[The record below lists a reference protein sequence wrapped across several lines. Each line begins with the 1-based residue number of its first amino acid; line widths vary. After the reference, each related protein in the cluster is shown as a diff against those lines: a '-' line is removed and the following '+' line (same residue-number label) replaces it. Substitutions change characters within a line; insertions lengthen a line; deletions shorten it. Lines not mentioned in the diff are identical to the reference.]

1 MMRVRTGKPGFIWDE
16 ENAQAGTPAL
26 QPVRRPALQWM
37 AMMRKLAV
45 FALLLVAAAGS
56 RPQQVGQ
63 NQTPGQPQNFTLK
76 VQSNLVVEA
85 VEVKD
90 KQGKFVQGLTAKDF
104 VLTEDGVPQTIKYC
118 EHQDLSETA
127 KPLPVMDSATEN
139 VTIYNKLAR
148 ESIAPESMDNER
160 YKNRRLLSLYF
171 DMSALPPADQMRAL
185 DAAQKFVRTQMTTAD
200 MVSIMRYDGGSV
212 DILQDFTD
220 DRNRLLSILETLVV
234 GEGQGLA
241 DTTDDAS
248 SADTGAAFGQDDS
261 EFNVFNTDRQLAALQ
276 TATHMLGQVNGKKS
290 LLYFASGMHLNGIDN
305 QAQMHATADEAIRDG
320 VSIWTIDARGL
331 VASAP
336 MGNASQGSPGGQS
349 MYTGASAQ
357 AVTTNFQQS
366 QDTLYALAG
375 DTGGKAFL
383 DNNDLSRGIVQA
395 QESISDYYIIG
406 YYTSNTEPNGKFRRI
421 RISLANNQEA
431 KLDYRQGYYAN
442 KEFAKF
448 NDVDRE
454 RQLED
459 ALMLEDPI
467 TELTIAME
475 IDYFQL
481 NRAEYF
487 VPIIVK
493 IPGRELAL
501 AKRGGA
507 EYTRI
512 DFVGEIKDLVGG
524 TTVENVRDNVSFK
537 LSDKTAAELARVP
550 MEYDTGY
557 TLLPGKYS
565 IKVLARDDETGRI
578 GTFQTTFVIPNL
590 NKEVKRIPISAVVI
604 SSQRVNLNDAIYNA
618 SKAKDTAKNNA
629 VDPLVQDG
637 KRLIP
642 SVTRVFSTGH
652 EIYVSFQAYKPPP
665 AATPPAPDTQPLFAF
680 VTLYQGGKKMYETPP
695 ESIVPSA
702 TSRLGTMRLNFDLGV
717 DNLPR
722 GSYDCQV
729 TVIDPSTQKAA
740 FWRASITLVP

>member
-1 MMRVRTGKPGFIWDE
+1 
-16 ENAQAGTPAL
+16 
-26 QPVRRPALQWM
+26 
-37 AMMRKLAV
+37 MMRKLAII
-45 FALLLVAAAGS
+45 ALLLVAVAGS

-63 NQTPGQPQNFTLK
+63 NKNAGEAQNFTLK

-90 KQGKFVQGLTAKDF
+90 KQGNFIHGLTAKDF
-104 VLTEDGVPQTIKYC
+104 VLTEDGVPQTIRYC
-118 EHQDLSETA
+118 EHQDLAETA
-127 KPLPVMDSATEN
+127 KPLPPMTSATED
-139 VTIYNKLAR
+139 VTVYNRLAR
-148 ESIAPESMDNER
+148 EAIAPESMDNER
-160 YKNRRLLSLYF
+160 YKNRRLLALYF

-185 DAAQKFVRTQMTTAD
+185 DAAQKFVRTQMTTVD
-200 MVSIMRYDGGSV
+200 LVSIMRYDGGSV
-212 DILQDFTD
+212 DILQDFTA

-234 GEGQGLA
+234 GEGQGLEG
-241 DTTDDAS
+241 TTDDAS
-248 SADTGAAFGQDDS
+248 SSDTGAAFGQDDS
-261 EFNVFNTDRQLAALQ
+261 EFNVFNTDRQLSALQ
-276 TATHMLGQVNGKKS
+276 TAAHMLGQVNEKKS
-290 LLYFASGMHLNGIDN
+290 LLYFASGLRLNGIDN
-305 QAQMHATADEAIRDG
+305 QAQMHATADAAIKAG
-320 VSIWTIDARGL
+320 VTIFTIDARGL
-331 VASAP
+331 VAQAP
-336 MGNASQGSPGGQS
+336 MGDASQGSPGGQS

-395 QESISDYYIIG
+395 QESISDYYILG
-406 YYTSNTEPNGKFRRI
+406 YYTTNTEPNGKFRRI
-421 RISLANNQEA
+421 RILLANIQEA

-442 KEFAKF
+442 KEFNKF

-467 TELTIAME
+467 TDLTIAME

-507 EYTRI
+507 EITRL

-524 TTVENVRDNVSFK
+524 TTVQNVRDNVSIK
-537 LSDKTAAELARVP
+537 LSDATAAELVHRP
-550 MEYDTGY
+550 IEYDTGF

-565 IKVLARDDETGRI
+565 IKFLARDDETGRI

-590 NKEVKRIPISAVVI
+590 NKELKRIPISAVVL
-604 SSQRVNLNDAIYNA
+604 SSQRVDLREAIYDA
-618 SKAKDTAKNNA
+618 AKAKDRAKDEA
-629 VDPLVQDG
+629 VNPLVQDG
-637 KRLIP
+637 KKLIS

-652 EIYVSFQAYKPPP
+652 QIYVYFQAYKP
-665 AATPPAPDTQPLFAF
+665 ADPAPNAQTPAPNSQPFFAF
-680 VTLYQGGKKMYETPP
+680 VSLYQGGKKLYETPP
-695 ESIVPSA
+695 QSIAPSS
-702 TSRLGTMRLNFDLGV
+702 TSRLGTMSLNFDLGV
-717 DNLPR
+717 DSLPR
-722 GSYDCQV
+722 GSFDCQV

-740 FWRASITLVP
+740 FWCASISLVQ

>member
-1 MMRVRTGKPGFIWDE
+1 
-16 ENAQAGTPAL
+16 
-26 QPVRRPALQWM
+26 
-37 AMMRKLAV
+37 MMRKVAI
-45 FALLLVAAAGS
+45 FALLLVPVAGS

-63 NQTPGQPQNFTLK
+63 NKNSGEAQGFTIK

-90 KQGKFVQGLTAKDF
+90 KQGHFVQGLTAKDF

-127 KPLPVMDSATEN
+127 KPLPAMTSATED
-139 VTIYNKLAR
+139 VTIYNRLAR
-148 ESIAPESMDNER
+148 EAIAPETMDNQR
-160 YKNRRLLSLYF
+160 YKDKRLLALYF
-171 DMSALPPADQMRAL
+171 DMTALPPADQMRAL
-185 DAAQKFVRTQMTTAD
+185 EAAEKFIRTQMTTAD
-200 MVSIMRYDGGSV
+200 LVSIMRYQGGSV
-212 DILQDFTD
+212 DILQDFTA
-220 DRNRLLSILETLVV
+220 DRNRLLSILETMVV
-234 GEGQGLA
+234 GEGQGLEG
-241 DTTDDAS
+241 TTDDAS
-248 SADTGAAFGQDDS
+248 SADTGAAFGQDDG

-276 TATHMLGQVNGKKS
+276 TAAHMLGDVSEKKS
-290 LLYFASGMHLNGIDN
+290 LIYFASNLRLNGIDN
-305 QAQMHATADEAIRDG
+305 QAQMHATADEAIKSG
-320 VSIWTIDARGL
+320 VTFWTVDARGL

-336 MGNASQGSPGGQS
+336 MGDASQGSPGGQS

-357 AVTTNFQQS
+357 AVTSNFQRS

-383 DNNDLSRGIVQA
+383 DNNDLAGGIVQA
-395 QESISDYYIIG
+395 QESISDYYLIG
-406 YYTSNTEPNGKFRRI
+406 YYTTNTDPNGKFRRI

-467 TELTIAME
+467 TDLTIAME

-507 EYTRI
+507 EITRI

-524 TTVENVRDNVSFK
+524 TTVSNVRDNTNIK

-550 MEYDTGY
+550 LEYDTGF

-565 IKVLARDDETGRI
+565 IKFLARDDETGRI

-590 NKEVKRIPISAVVI
+590 NKEVKRVAISAVVL
-604 SSQRVNLNDAIYNA
+604 SSQRVDLREAIYDA
-618 SKAKDTAKNNA
+618 AKAKDRAKDEA
-629 VDPLVQDG
+629 VNPLVQEG
-637 KRLIP
+637 KKLIP

-652 EIYVSFQAYKPPP
+652 QIYVYFQAYKPAP
-665 AATPPAPDTQPLFAF
+665 ATTTPPAPDTQPVFAF
-680 VTLYQGGKKMYETPP
+680 VSLYQGGKKLYETPP
-695 ESIVPSA
+695 QSIVPSA
-702 TSRLGTMRLNFDLGV
+702 TSRLGTMSLYFDLGV
-717 DNLPR
+717 DSLPR

-740 FWRASITLVP
+740 FWRAAITLVQ